1 MEETH
6 YGLRKIHHKYAT
18 EHGGKAGVAK
28 ADVLQIIMDYG
39 GSIDDVRA
47 VMIECLQKIAPRILS
62 CKH

>member
-1 MEETH
+1 MA
-6 YGLRKIHHKYAT
+6 KYAT

-28 ADVLQIIMDYG
+28 ADVLRIIMDYG

-62 CKH
+62 CEH